1 MNTAISMNSRSL
13 SGMALEKAL
22 AAKLDALLRGVV
34 WLRGWQVQHVAH
46 AADAEFDLLAT
57 LPLPGGGKAALCVEC
72 KRELRPSVFRMVA
85 DKTFSPA
92 GRPKVVVPVLALPW
106 VSPRMAELCAEHG
119 WSWFDLAGNYRLD
132 VPGLLQLQHAGNEPV
147 HARPRPTANL
157 STPEAG
163 RVLCALL
170 LPDNAGTRWTQRE
183 MQKHCEPNVS
193 LGLVNKVVRHLRDE
207 AFIETGEDGGF
218 RLRDPLKLLFA
229 WRDAYRFDRHERRGY
244 FTLSQGKKLRD
255 ALALLDLRTGGFAAY
270 AAFSAADFQAPHV
283 RQPKT
288 WLYVREQDI
297 SLFEEL
303 VEAKRVDSGEN
314 LVVLIPDDDGVFS
327 LGDGG
332 TMGDNRMRCTNV
344 VQTYVD
350 LCHSGGRGGEA
361 AEALLNQRLKPEWKL
376 RGLNV

>member
-1 MNTAISMNSRSL
+1 
-13 SGMALEKAL
+13 
-22 AAKLDALLRGVV
+22 
-34 WLRGWQVQHVAH
+34 
-46 AADAEFDLLAT
+46 
-57 LPLPGGGKAALCVEC
+57 
-72 KRELRPSVFRMVA
+72 
-85 DKTFSPA
+85 
-92 GRPKVVVPVLALPW
+92 
-106 VSPRMAELCAEHG
+106 
-119 WSWFDLAGNYRLD
+119 
-132 VPGLLQLQHAGNEPV
+132 
-147 HARPRPTANL
+147 
-157 STPEAG
+157 
-163 RVLCALL
+163 
-170 LPDNAGTRWTQRE
+170 

-255 ALALLDLRTGGFAAY
+255 ALTLLDLRTGGSAAY

-314 LVVLIPDDDGVFS
+314 LVVLIPDDDGVFY

-350 LCHSGGRGGEA
+350 LYYCGGRGEEA

-376 RGLNV
+376 RGMNL